1 MKNLPV
7 QWTKHL
13 KDQDSRSKME
23 DTLRAS
29 KTALGRLLELVEER
43 ESELLRAETSLSDFD
58 DPNWSH
64 KQAFRNGKRSA
75 LKDLKELLEFIR

>member
-43 ESELLRAETSLSDFD
+43 ESELLRAQTSLSDFD
-58 DPNWSH
+58 DPTWSH
-64 KQAFRNGKRSA
+64 KQAFRNGKRSV